1 MNIFITSTNPNIAAT
16 HLDDTRLNKMILET
30 AQILSTNNHLLNLSY
45 KPYKLTHQNHP
56 CTVWARQSVQNAL
69 WLTDYLHALCTEYK
83 HRFNK
88 EHKTSQH
95 VSSFYQALLQA
106 DPAMFPKTELTP
118 FVNCA
123 IDAHKPLDTVLAYQ
137 TTMCFKW
144 HFDSIHKYIK
154 LKWTNRAQPDF
165 YTAFNPIDHTSHYK
179 AYEVDRIFSKEKER
193 AIAARK
199 KAKNQL

>member
-1 MNIFITSTNPNIAAT
+1 MNIFITDTNPNVAAT

-56 CTVWARQSVQNAL
+56 CTVWARQSAANTL
-69 WLTDYLHALCTEYK
+69 WLIDYLYALCTEYK
-83 HRFNK
+83 NRFNK

-95 VSSFYQALLQA
+95 ILPFYQALQAA
-106 DPAMFPKTELTP
+106 DPSVFPKTGLLP
-118 FVNCA
+118 FANCA
-123 IDAHKPLDTVLAYQ
+123 LDAHKPLDVVLAYQ

-154 LKWTNRAQPDF
+154 LKWTNRNVPDF
-165 YTAFNPIDHTSHYK
+165 YQGYNPTTHQDTYR
-179 AYEVDRIFSKEKER
+179 AYESERIAAKEKER
-193 AIAARK
+193 TLAARK
-199 KAKNQL
+199 KAKQ